1 MNIAGPMKPHQF
13 HRQTITTAILSLL
26 LFSGVALSNAQPV
39 PDRALANGSGAY
51 ATGHYRNLFA
61 EQGHSQREISA
72 KINTAFQQLFHGDPQ
87 TQAVYFATGSNANGP
102 LAYIT
107 DWANHDARTEGM
119 SYGMMISVQLNKK
132 VEFDAI
138 WNWAKTYMY
147 ISDPNHPSYGYF
159 SWSSKT
165 DGTPNEETPAPDGEE
180 YFVMSLYFAAAQWG
194 NGAGIY
200 NYKQQAD
207 ELLTNMRHHVEK
219 TGPTKFG
226 PRTVAAE
233 VNERA
238 RMIRFVPS
246 INRGDF
252 TDPSYHLPAFYE
264 LWARW
269 GPPADRQFWAEAAQ
283 VSRDFFP
290 KTANPQTGLAPN
302 YANFDGT
309 PHATRSPQSAIFSYD
324 SWRTASNWS
333 VDWSWWHKAPK
344 EQELSDRIQAFF
356 QSQGIQKYGDQYT
369 LDGQEVADRHSTGL
383 IATNA
388 VASLAA
394 TDPRAKLFVQALWD
408 TPVPSGQQR
417 YYDGMLYILS
427 MLHASGEFR
436 ILGPQPHARHGAG
449 N

>member
-1 MNIAGPMKPHQF
+1 
-13 HRQTITTAILSLL
+13 
-26 LFSGVALSNAQPV
+26 
-39 PDRALANGSGAY
+39 
-51 ATGHYRNLFA
+51 
-61 EQGHSQREISA
+61 
-72 KINTAFQQLFHGDPQ
+72 
-87 TQAVYFATGSNANGP
+87 
-102 LAYIT
+102 
-107 DWANHDARTEGM
+107 M

-436 ILGPQPHARHGAG
+436 ILGP
-449 N
+449 